1 MDHNKDDVMDKEQA
15 MDHDGGSEEIKKLRR
30 KNQLSIGIIIA
41 LLIALVWGVV
51 GTIRMHGELDDIRL
65 RDYAANGM
73 EIVDEKND
81 DATKAWNALQ
91 SANAPADAT
100 RDGGLQVR
108 PGGSGTIP
116 DGAVKVELYT
126 DFMCPACGRLE
137 RSLGPRLQEAVDAGQ
152 IRLVLH
158 PVAFLDQVSP
168 DHYSTRAAAALAW
181 VADHDAAHLLAVHR
195 ALYEQGFQPEE
206 GSRKPVGKEAL
217 KAQLVKAGMD
227 QDAAEQALAGDY
239 EPWVAK
245 ATSYTTLRK
254 DLRTRMDDGTE
265 RFSTPTL
272 VVGNRRVALQKDAG
286 ATVKAFDD
294 AVKAARKQ

>member
-1 MDHNKDDVMDKEQA
+1 MERNEDSATDKEQT
-15 MDHDGGSEEIKKLRR
+15 MDHDGGGEEIKRLRR
-30 KNQLSIGIIIA
+30 KNQLSIGVIIA
-41 LLIALVWGVV
+41 LLIVVALGMVV
-51 GTIRMHGELDDIRL
+51 ISRMGNELDGIHL
-65 RDYAANGM
+65 RDYAASGV

-81 DATKAWNALQ
+81 DVTKAWHALQ

-108 PGGSGTIP
+108 PGGSGAIP

-137 RSLGPRLQEAVDAGQ
+137 RSLGSRLQEAVDAGQ

-168 DHYSTRAAAALAW
+168 DHYSTRTAAALAW

-206 GSRKPVGKEAL
+206 GSRKPVGKEIL
-217 KAQLVKAGMD
+217 KAQLVKAGLD

-239 EPWVAK
+239 EPWVNK
-245 ATSYTTLRK
+245 ATTYTTLRK
-254 DLRTRMDDGTE
+254 DLRTHMDDGTE

-272 VVGNRRVALQKDAG
+272 VVGNRRIALQKDAG

-294 AVKAARKQ
+294 AVKAARK

>member
-1 MDHNKDDVMDKEQA
+1 MSTDED
-15 MDHDGGSEEIKKLRR
+15 SEEIKRLLLERR
-30 KNQLSIGIIIA
+30 QDRK
-41 LLIALVWGVV
+41 
-51 GTIRMHGELDDIRL
+51 TIERL
-65 RDYAANGM
+65 RLKVKAYIGLAIIMLIIMIGEAVFVYRSGSELLDTHLRDDAASGAA
-73 EIVDEKND
+73 IVNEKDD

-91 SANAPADAT
+91 TANAPAGAT

-108 PGGSGTIP
+108 PGGSGAMP

-158 PVAFLDQVSP
+158 PVAFLDQMSP
-168 DHYSTRAAAALAW
+168 DGCYSTNTAAALAW

-206 GSRKPVGKEAL
+206 GSGKTVGKEAIG
-217 KAQLVKAGMD
+217 AQLVKAGMD
-227 QDAAEQALAGDY
+227 KDAAEQALAGDY

-245 ATSYTTLRK
+245 ATSYTMLRK

-272 VVGNRRVALQKDAG
+272 VVGNRRVALQKDAD
-286 ATVKAFDD
+286 AMVKTFDD
-294 AVKAARKQ
+294 AVKAARK

>member
-1 MDHNKDDVMDKEQA
+1 MERNEDSATDKEQT
-15 MDHDGGSEEIKKLRR
+15 MDHDGGGEEIKRLRR
-30 KNQLSIGIIIA
+30 KNQLSIGVIIA
-41 LLIALVWGVV
+41 LLIVVALGMVV
-51 GTIRMHGELDDIRL
+51 ISRMGNELDGIHL
-65 RDYAANGM
+65 RDYAASGV

-81 DATKAWNALQ
+81 DVTKAWHALQ

-108 PGGSGTIP
+108 PGGSGAIP

-137 RSLGPRLQEAVDAGQ
+137 RGLGPRLQEAVDAGQ

-168 DHYSTRAAAALAW
+168 DHYSTRTAAALAW

-206 GSRKPVGKEAL
+206 GSRKPVGKEIL
-217 KAQLVKAGMD
+217 KAQLVKAGLD

-239 EPWVAK
+239 EPWVNK
-245 ATSYTTLRK
+245 ATTYTTLRK
-254 DLRTRMDDGTE
+254 DLRTHMDDGTE

-286 ATVKAFDD
+286 ATVKTFDD
-294 AVKAARKQ
+294 AVKAARK

>member
-1 MDHNKDDVMDKEQA
+1 MERNEDSATDKEQT
-15 MDHDGGSEEIKKLRR
+15 MDHDGGGEEIKRLRR
-30 KNQLSIGIIIA
+30 KNQLSIGVIIA
-41 LLIALVWGVV
+41 LLIVVALGMVV
-51 GTIRMHGELDDIRL
+51 ISRMGNELDGIHL
-65 RDYAANGM
+65 RDYAASGV

-81 DATKAWNALQ
+81 DVTKAWHALQ

-108 PGGSGTIP
+108 PGGSGAIP

-137 RSLGPRLQEAVDAGQ
+137 RGLGPRLQEAVDAGQ

-168 DHYSTRAAAALAW
+168 DHYSTRTAAALAW

-206 GSRKPVGKEAL
+206 GSRKPVGKEIL
-217 KAQLVKAGMD
+217 KAQLVKAGLD

-239 EPWVAK
+239 EPWVNK
-245 ATSYTTLRK
+245 ATTYTTLRK
-254 DLRTRMDDGTE
+254 DLRTHMDDGTE

-272 VVGNRRVALQKDAG
+272 VVGNRRIALQKDAG

-294 AVKAARKQ
+294 AVKAARK

>member
-1 MDHNKDDVMDKEQA
+1 MDHDEDSAMDKEQT
-15 MDHDGGSEEIKKLRR
+15 MDHGGGGKWIKKLRR
-30 KNQLSIGIIIA
+30 RDKLSIGAIIA
-41 LLIALVWGVV
+41 LLVVMIVEMAVIAHMGS
-51 GTIRMHGELDDIRL
+51 ELMDIHL
-65 RDYAANGM
+65 RDYAASGV

-91 SANAPADAT
+91 AANTPADAT

-108 PGGSGTIP
+108 PGGSGAIP
-116 DGAVKVELYT
+116 GDAVKVELYT

-206 GSRKPVGKEAL
+206 GSGKTVGKEAIG
-217 KAQLVKAGMD
+217 AQLVKAGMD
-227 QDAAEQALAGDY
+227 KDAAVQALAGDY

-245 ATSYTTLRK
+245 ATSYTMLRK

>member
-1 MDHNKDDVMDKEQA
+1 MDHNKDDAMDKEQA
-15 MDHDGGSEEIKKLRR
+15 MDHDGGGKEIKRLRR
-30 KNQLSIGIIIA
+30 RNQLSIGVIIA
-41 LLIALVWGVV
+41 LLVVMIVEMVVIAHMGSELLDIHLRNDAASGV
-51 GTIRMHGELDDIRL
+51 
-65 RDYAANGM
+65 

-81 DATKAWNALQ
+81 DVTKAWNALQ
-91 SANAPADAT
+91 AANTPADAT

-108 PGGSGTIP
+108 PGGSGAIP
-116 DGAVKVELYT
+116 GDAVKVELYT

-137 RSLGPRLQEAVDAGQ
+137 RGLGPRLQEAVDAGR

-158 PVAFLDQVSP
+158 PVAFLDQMSP

-181 VADHDAAHLLAVHR
+181 VADHDAAQLLAVHR

-206 GSRKPVGKEAL
+206 GSRKLVGKETL

-245 ATSYTTLRK
+245 ATTYTTLRK

-294 AVKAARKQ
+294 AVKAARK

>member
-1 MDHNKDDVMDKEQA
+1 MERNEDSATDKEQT
-15 MDHDGGSEEIKKLRR
+15 MDHDGGGEEIKRLRR
-30 KNQLSIGIIIA
+30 KNQLSIGVIIA
-41 LLIALVWGVV
+41 LLIVVALGMVV
-51 GTIRMHGELDDIRL
+51 ISRMGNELDGIHL
-65 RDYAANGM
+65 RDYAASGV

-81 DATKAWNALQ
+81 DVTKAWHALQ

-108 PGGSGTIP
+108 PGGSGAIP
-116 DGAVKVELYT
+116 GNAVKVELYT

-168 DHYSTRAAAALAW
+168 DHYSTRTAAALAW

-206 GSRKPVGKEAL
+206 GSRKPVGKEVL
-217 KAQLVKAGMD
+217 KAQLVKAGLD

-239 EPWVAK
+239 EPWVNK
-245 ATSYTTLRK
+245 ATTYTTLRK

-272 VVGNRRVALQKDAG
+272 VVGNRRVALQKNAG

-294 AVKAARKQ
+294 AVKAARK

>member
-1 MDHNKDDVMDKEQA
+1 MERNEDSATDKEQT
-15 MDHDGGSEEIKKLRR
+15 MDHDGGSEEIKRLRR
-30 KNQLSIGIIIA
+30 KNQLSIGVIIA
-41 LLIALVWGVV
+41 LLIVVALGMVV
-51 GTIRMHGELDDIRL
+51 ISRMGNELDGIHL
-65 RDYAANGM
+65 RDYAASGV

-81 DATKAWNALQ
+81 DVTKAWHALQ

-108 PGGSGTIP
+108 PGGSGAIP
-116 DGAVKVELYT
+116 GNAVKVELYT

-137 RSLGPRLQEAVDAGQ
+137 RGLGPRLQEAVDAGQ

-168 DHYSTRAAAALAW
+168 DHYSTRTAAALAW

-206 GSRKPVGKEAL
+206 GSRKPVGKEIL
-217 KAQLVKAGMD
+217 KAQLVKAGLD

-239 EPWVAK
+239 EPWVNK
-245 ATSYTTLRK
+245 ATTYTTLRK
-254 DLRTRMDDGTE
+254 DLRTHMDDGTE

-272 VVGNRRVALQKDAG
+272 VVGNRRIALQKDAG

-294 AVKAARKQ
+294 AVKAARK